1 VLDESKRY
9 KNTPV
14 QRRLKHI
21 DAVVTDIDGT
31 LTDGNRLINLS
42 AIEKIRWLTAQN
54 IPVILA
60 SGNTSCLMHG
70 VSRFF
75 GASGTFIAENGGV
88 YRIGFSGPVT
98 VHPLASRDLIL
109 EAFEHVHSYYE
120 SKGVSL
126 NLYSHRERFSDIAFE
141 KTMHAEEIR
150 SILTN
155 FHTPIAILDTGF
167 AIHLQPDGISKGN
180 TLQTIAKEM
189 GLSLSNMIAVG
200 DSVNDVEMVSA
211 VGYGAC
217 VANSTQ
223 ELKSAALFCASS
235 EYGDGFV
242 EIIDHFLGS

>member
-1 VLDESKRY
+1 VLDKSKKESNNH
-9 KNTPV
+9 KNIP
-14 QRRLKHI
+14 KI

-88 YRIGFSGPVT
+88 YRIGFSGPIT
-98 VHPLASRDLIL
+98 VHARRDLTL
-109 EAFEHVHSYYE
+109 EAFEYVRSYYE
-120 SKGVSL
+120 TKGVSL
-126 NLYSHRERFSDIAFE
+126 TLHSHHERFSDIAFA
-141 KTMHAEEIR
+141 KTVPVEEIK
-150 SILTN
+150 SILTK
-155 FHTPIAILDTGF
+155 FYAPIAVLDTGF
-167 AIHLQPDGISKGN
+167 AIHLQLNGINKGN
-180 TLQTIAKEM
+180 TLEIIAKEM
-189 GLSLSNMIAVG
+189 GLSLSNIIAIG
-200 DSVNDVEMVSA
+200 DSVNDIEMVSC

-217 VANSTQ
+217 VGNSTQ
-223 ELKSAALFCASS
+223 ELKSAARYCALS

-242 EIIDHFLGS
+242 EIIEHFFG

>member
-1 VLDESKRY
+1 MLDENKSH

-14 QRRLKHI
+14 QHFPKHI
-21 DAVVTDIDGT
+21 DAVVADIDGT

-75 GASGTFIAENGGV
+75 GTSGTFIAENGGV
-88 YRIGFSGPVT
+88 YRIGFSGPVM

-109 EAFEHVHSYYE
+109 EAFEHVRSYYE
-120 SKGVSL
+120 NKGVPL
-126 NLYSHRERFSDIAFE
+126 VLYSYRERFSDVAFE
-141 KTMHAEEIR
+141 KSMPAEEIK
-150 SILTN
+150 SILAN
-155 FHTPIAILDTGF
+155 FHTPITILDTGF
-167 AIHLQPDGISKGN
+167 AIHLQPNGISKGD
-180 TLQTIAKEM
+180 TLQIIAKEM

-200 DSVNDVEMVSA
+200 DSINDVEMISA

-217 VANSTQ
+217 VGNSAQ
-223 ELKSAALFCASS
+223 ELKSAAMFCASS
-235 EYGDGFV
+235 KYGDGFT
-242 EIIDHFLGS
+242 EIIEHFLG